1 MSKTVWV
8 TGQAI
13 ILWDIATTTV
23 ATTICNSCYARRSY
37 ALPSSEPLARH
48 LYRVGTVTE
57 SVNVVELDLV
67 FPRNESYA
75 PTEDFPVAFAVKNT
89 QHAELLNL
97 RITYKIFNWDD
108 KSIPGS
114 WPSTTIP
121 EELFRL
127 DWTNLSDPYLAYR
140 YYNGTS
146 PGHCD
151 GGLFTNTYSS
161 SRMFTIQHSASEPQK
176 EVDLAAA
183 TAVGKCDDHG
193 GSNAVGINVTDTT
206 MNAPS
211 NLNWADR
218 DKCVLTR
225 NTTSTT
231 PASSPDPCLI
241 SISSE
246 AAASMSAHLFNL
258 RCSWIDPPEN
268 CPRDDENT
276 AQPMVFLG
284 VTGLLVV
291 AGGLGLASARQYAT
305 ITRFPY
311 ITSGS
316 NYYGITKDDLVIGSV
331 RTWIKHGRE
340 NPAKPGD
347 GDPTNDDVITDLT
360 NLNVTAPG
368 YMRIPVCS
376 AERAFQSWKTQSNPN
391 ATPHYSCDIPAGKGN
406 CGESTFVDQTSDAS
420 PKIGDC
426 RQIILNIQDDGSTD
440 WTTQVVGKNQREIA
454 SHASCHFGVEATKV
468 DGNVNF
474 VVGGQDVIDIIND
487 VIAQFGN
494 KDGLVGSKGE
504 MSCNGN
510 VHDQAVSW
518 GIY

>member
-1 MSKTVWV
+1 M
-8 TGQAI
+8 
-13 ILWDIATTTV
+13 
-23 ATTICNSCYARRSY
+23 
-37 ALPSSEPLARH
+37 
-48 LYRVGTVTE
+48 
-57 SVNVVELDLV
+57 V
-67 FPRNESYA
+67 FPRNETYA
-75 PTEDFPVAFAVKNT
+75 PTEDFPVVFAVKNT

-97 RITYKIFNWDD
+97 RITYIIFNWDD
-108 KSIPGS
+108 KSISGS

-146 PGHCD
+146 PGHWWLTWHLSWQSCDVEALDDDDSD

-183 TAVGKCDDHG
+183 TAVGKWDDHG

-211 NLNWADR
+211 NLNWADC

-276 AQPMVFLG
+276 A
-284 VTGLLVV
+284 
-291 AGGLGLASARQYAT
+291 
-305 ITRFPY
+305 
-311 ITSGS
+311 
-316 NYYGITKDDLVIGSV
+316 
-331 RTWIKHGRE
+331 
-340 NPAKPGD
+340 
-347 GDPTNDDVITDLT
+347 
-360 NLNVTAPG
+360 
-368 YMRIPVCS
+368 
-376 AERAFQSWKTQSNPN
+376 
-391 ATPHYSCDIPAGKGN
+391 
-406 CGESTFVDQTSDAS
+406 
-420 PKIGDC
+420 
-426 RQIILNIQDDGSTD
+426 
-440 WTTQVVGKNQREIA
+440 
-454 SHASCHFGVEATKV
+454 
-468 DGNVNF
+468 
-474 VVGGQDVIDIIND
+474 
-487 VIAQFGN
+487 
-494 KDGLVGSKGE
+494 
-504 MSCNGN
+504 
-510 VHDQAVSW
+510 
-518 GIY
+518 